1 MSDTPSLTM
10 KDLDPNLQPREKA
23 DKYGYHTLSK
33 SELLALILRVG
44 VPGTPIINITSKLL
58 EDNEG
63 SLHNLMRRNVKEIMK
78 TPGMGPVKA
87 GQVMAILE
95 LIKRYGEEEN
105 NPDRMVIRDSKCI
118 YENMRFQIGN
128 LNKEEVWLLTL
139 NRGNRIIGRHRLTS
153 GSSTASVFDLK
164 AALKKAVL
172 DEASSLI
179 LCHNH
184 PSGNRMPS
192 PQDDQITRSM
202 KTAAA
207 AMEFRLLDHVIVTCE
222 GFYSYADEGRL

>member
-1 MSDTPSLTM
+1 M

-23 DKYGYHTLSK
+23 DKYGYNSLSK

-44 VPGTPIINITSKLL
+44 VPGTPIIKITSKLID
-58 EDNEG
+58 DNEG
-63 SLHNLMRRNVKEIMK
+63 SLHLLMRRSVNEIMQ

-95 LIKRYGEEEN
+95 LIKRYCEEET
-105 NPDRMVIRDSKCI
+105 NPERAIIRQSTDI

-139 NRGNRIIGRHRLTS
+139 NRGNRIIGRHKLTS

-164 AALKKAVL
+164 AAMKKAVL
-172 DEASSLI
+172 DEAASII

-184 PSGNRMPS
+184 PSGNTRPS
-192 PQDDQITRSM
+192 PQDDNITRAM
-202 KTAAA
+202 KKAAE

-222 GFYSYADEGRL
+222 GYYSYADEGRL